1 MQKAN
6 ENNQISGREKSNQ
19 RTYTVEE
26 VMDILNIGRNSAYA
40 LVQSG
45 VFHYVKVGGHYRI
58 SKKSF
63 DNWLDGKGGKTDHGI
78 C

>member
-58 SKKSF
+58 SKKCF
-63 DNWLDGKGGKTDHGI
+63 DNWLDGKGGKKDHGI